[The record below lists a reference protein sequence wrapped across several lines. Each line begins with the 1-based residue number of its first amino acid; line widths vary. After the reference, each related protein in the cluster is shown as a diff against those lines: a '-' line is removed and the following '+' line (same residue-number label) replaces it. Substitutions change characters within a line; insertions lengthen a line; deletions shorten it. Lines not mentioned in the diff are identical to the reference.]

1 MEAVICIYYTK
12 MVINLIFYLIAIFL
26 LLLFLIFMSI
36 YGLSLIYSSL
46 MGSPYVATRNKV
58 ILDILKEV
66 KFKRNGLFVELGSGD
81 ARIVRTAVKKY
92 HLKGL
97 AVDIN
102 GLINL
107 WAKIL
112 SKLDKTNKEIVYKT
126 ENIFDTDLTNADYL
140 YLFLMPDLL
149 KKLVPKFNRELKKGA
164 IIISHGFP
172 IKEYEKKLIKKV
184 ERKPFPTYYYRTK

>member
-1 MEAVICIYYTK
+1 
-12 MVINLIFYLIAIFL
+12 
-26 LLLFLIFMSI
+26 MSV

-112 SKLDKTNKEIVYKT
+112 SKFDNTNKDIIFKT
-126 ENIFDTDLTNADYL
+126 ENIFKTDLTKADYL

-149 KKLVPKFNRELKKGA
+149 KKLVPKFDRELRKGT

-172 IKEYEKKLIKKV
+172 IPIKEYETKLIKKV
-184 ERKPFPTYYYRTK
+184 ERRPFPTYYYRI

>member
-1 MEAVICIYYTK
+1 MIS
-12 MVINLIFYLIAIFL
+12 LILYLIAIISL
-26 LLLFLIFMSI
+26 LIFLIFMSV

-46 MGSPYVATRNKV
+46 MGSPYVPTRSKV
-58 ILDILKEV
+58 ILEILSEV
-66 KFKRNGLFVELGSGD
+66 KFKKNKLFIELGSGD
-81 ARIVRTAVKKY
+81 ARVIRLAVKKY

-112 SKLDKTNKEIVYKT
+112 SKFDKTNKDIVFKT
-126 ENIFDTDLTNADYL
+126 ENIFDTNLTKADYL

-149 KKLVPKFNRELKKGA
+149 KKLVSKFDKELKKGT
-164 IIISHGFP
+164 ILISHGFP
-172 IKEYEKKLIKKV
+172 INEYKNRLIK
-184 ERKPFPTYYYRTK
+184 RADRRPFPTYYYRIK

>member
-1 MEAVICIYYTK
+1 
-12 MVINLIFYLIAIFL
+12 
-26 LLLFLIFMSI
+26 
-36 YGLSLIYSSL
+36 
-46 MGSPYVATRNKV
+46 MGSPYVPTRNKV

-66 KFKRNGLFVELGSGD
+66 KFKRNYLFVELGSGD

-102 GLINL
+102 GLITL

-112 SKLDKTNKEIVYKT
+112 SKFDKTNKNIIFKT
-126 ENIFDTDLTNADYL
+126 ENIFDTDLKKADYL

-149 KKLVPKFNRELKKGA
+149 KKLVPKFDKELKKGA
-164 IIISHGFP
+164 ITISHGFP
-172 IKEYEKKLIKKV
+172 IKEYKKKLIKQV
-184 ERKPFPTYYYRTK
+184 DRRPFPTYYYKK

>member
-1 MEAVICIYYTK
+1 
-12 MVINLIFYLIAIFL
+12 
-26 LLLFLIFMSI
+26 MSV

-46 MGSPYVATRNKV
+46 MGSPYVPTRSKV
-58 ILDILKEV
+58 IFDILKEV

-81 ARIVRTAVKKY
+81 ARMVRAAVKKY

-112 SKLDKTNKEIVYKT
+112 SKFDKTNKSIIFKT
-126 ENIFDTDLTNADYL
+126 ENIFDTDLTKADYL

-149 KKLVPKFNRELKKGA
+149 KKLIPKFDRELKKGA
-164 IIISHGFP
+164 VVISHGFP
-172 IKEYEKKLIKKV
+172 IKEYESKLIQKV
-184 ERKPFPTYYYRTK
+184 ERRPFPTYYYEK

>member
-1 MEAVICIYYTK
+1 
-12 MVINLIFYLIAIFL
+12 
-26 LLLFLIFMSI
+26 
-36 YGLSLIYSSL
+36 
-46 MGSPYVATRNKV
+46 MGSPYVATRRKV
-58 ILDILKEV
+58 VLEILKEV

-81 ARIVRTAVKKY
+81 GRIIRTAVKKY

-97 AVDIN
+97 AIDVN

-112 SKLDKTNKEIVYKT
+112 SRLDKTSQNIVFKT
-126 ENIFDTDLTNADYL
+126 ENIFNVDLKKADYL

-149 KKLVPKFNRELKKGA
+149 KKLVSKFDHELKENT

-172 IKEYEKKLIKKV
+172 LDDYKNKLIKKV
-184 ERKPFPTYYYRTK
+184 DRSPFPTYYYKV

>member
-1 MEAVICIYYTK
+1 MT
-12 MVINLIFYLIAIFL
+12 YLILYLILVFL
-26 LLLFLIFMSI
+26 LLIFLIFMSI

-81 ARIVRTAVKKY
+81 ARIIRVAVKKY

-112 SKLDKTNKEIVYKT
+112 SKFDKTNKKIIYKT
-126 ENIFDTDLTNADYL
+126 ENIFDTDLTKADYL
-140 YLFLMPDLL
+140 YLFLMPGLL
-149 KKLVPKFNRELKKGA
+149 KKLVPKFDKELKKETT
-164 IIISHGFP
+164 IISHGFP
-172 IKEYEKKLIKKV
+172 IKEYEKKLIKQV
-184 ERKPFPTYYYRTK
+184 NRRPFPTYYYRI

>member
-1 MEAVICIYYTK
+1 
-12 MVINLIFYLIAIFL
+12 
-26 LLLFLIFMSI
+26 MSV

-46 MGSPYVATRNKV
+46 MGSPYVPTRNKV

-66 KFKRNGLFVELGSGD
+66 KFKKNCLFVELGSGD
-81 ARIVRTAVKKY
+81 ARIIRTAVKKY

-112 SKLDKTNKEIVYKT
+112 SKLDKTNKNIIFKT
-126 ENIFDTDLTNADYL
+126 ENIFDTNLTGADYL

-149 KKLVPKFNRELKKGA
+149 KKLVPKFDQELKKGTV
-164 IIISHGFP
+164 IISHGFP
-172 IKEYEKKLIKKV
+172 VSEYNKKLIKRV
-184 ERKPFPTYYYRTK
+184 DRSPFPTYYYRI